1 MRWLLCLWCLTASA
15 AELTAEQAANS
26 YAIAYGHAGFIPD
39 KAPIIRITARPNLC
53 RIAGL
58 NDACKAR
65 GLLNSDGVIYLDD
78 TLDFSDPMDVS
89 VLIHEMV
96 HYVDWAKDGPA
107 TDCDGW
113 YRKEYRAYMIQGKAL
128 EKIGLDPTPVYMA
141 LRMLRCER

>member
-15 AELTAEQAANS
+15 AELSQEQATS
-26 YAIAYGHAGFIPD
+26 TYAIAYGLSGFIPER
-39 KAPIIRITARPNLC
+39 APLIRITKRTELC

-58 NDACKAR
+58 NPACKAR
-65 GLLNSDGVIYLDD
+65 GLLDNDGVIYLDD
-78 TLDFSDPMDVS
+78 TLDFSDPSDAS
-89 VLIHEMV
+89 VLLHEMV

-113 YRKEYRAYMIQGKAL
+113 YRKEQRAYMIQGRAL
-128 EKIGLDPTPVYMA
+128 EKVGVDPTPVYMA